1 MQALLYLRDKF
12 SDKRGSMSHKKAVIN
27 TATAIRQLIY
37 FWDMKGDKGT
47 AERENATT
55 ILLSSE
61 HRLNFNLM
69 IYAVKVIIHRYGG

>member
-1 MQALLYLRDKF
+1 
-12 SDKRGSMSHKKAVIN
+12 
-27 TATAIRQLIY
+27 
-37 FWDMKGDKGT
+37 MKGDKGT

-69 IYAVKVIIHRYGG
+69 IYAVKVIIRRYGG